1 MEKATVTL
9 NVAGAMTAPRTF
21 DAAGEYHRPLADE
34 TSVSAADPD
43 GTPPGSEL
51 AFA

>member
-34 TSVSAADPD
+34 TSVSAADAD
-43 GTPPGSEL
+43 GTAP
-51 AFA
+51 